1 MAKVVTENFR
11 VESTNEFVDSFANAN
26 GNNYYIMA
34 SSVSEDSTIA
44 NTQKDIR
51 EFQRKVVF
59 GNKIDSSNVR
69 YMFNIKPWVT
79 GTVYDIFDDTQDMS
93 TKNFYVTVLDG
104 TINETSYKVYKCLR
118 NNNNSPSVDTPPTAE
133 LESGY
138 EVTSGDG
145 YVWKYLFDVPP
156 AQYLLFG
163 TSKFLPFIPNSAVT
177 AAATQSISDI
187 LITDVDAG
195 AFKPYLI
202 GEDGTPTK
210 ATIASVSS
218 DIIVD
223 QYQLQLTCSR
233 VPKNATNAY
242 TNMYVRTTSGHIFD
256 IVESSIPA
264 NVDSTTNKT
273 LNIFVKTPINLNNE
287 AGLSGGACFI
297 VPKVYITEPDD
308 STGTQA
314 IAYGVLSNEGT
325 LTSINFKTK
334 GSGYT
339 FASAEIKAPPAV
351 QFSDT
356 SVRTIVSP
364 SGGHGSDPVHELFM
378 SKVGTVTSFV
388 TDTNTSIPDS
398 NQYTKIGL
406 VKNPTFRDDT
416 YPADFDNRVLVSID
430 EALDASQVV
439 VGSIVKQAS
448 SYDIDGNPI
457 GTEVVGTVHE
467 IITPLNN
474 QTGLYIVDNVGA
486 YSKEF
491 EAGTFQI
498 FAAEGNANTSYQGA
512 ISTVSIRHKYNKY
525 SGEVMHFVDFDPI
538 TRTATSKEKVKLI
551 FDF

>member
-11 VESTNEFVDSFANAN
+11 VESTNEFVDSFADAN

-34 SSVSEDSTIA
+34 SSVNEDSTIA

-339 FASAEIKAPPAV
+339 SASAQVKAPPALI
-351 QFSDT
+351 FADT

-364 SGGHGSDPVHELFM
+364 TGGHGSDPVHELFM

-388 TDTNTSIPDS
+388 TDTNTNIPDS
-398 NQYTKIGL
+398 NQFTKIGL
-406 VKNPTFRDDT
+406 VKNPTFRDGT
-416 YPADFDNRVLVSID
+416 YPADFDNRVGITVG
-430 EALDASQVV
+430 EVLDASQVA
-439 VGSIVKQAS
+439 VGSVVKQAS
-448 SYDIDGNPI
+448 SYDIDGNPV
-457 GTEVVGTVHE
+457 GTEVVGIVHE
-467 IITPLNN
+467 VKALPEA
-474 QTGLYIVDNVGA
+474 TGLFIVNNVGA

-498 FAAEGNANTSYQGA
+498 FAAEGNANTSYQGS
-512 ISTVSIRHKYNKY
+512 ISTISRRHKYNKY

>member
-11 VESTNEFVDSFANAN
+11 VESTNEFVDSFADAN

-34 SSVSEDSTIA
+34 SSVDEDSTIA

-59 GNKIDSSNVR
+59 GNKIDSNNVR

-118 NNNNSPSVDTPPTAE
+118 NNNGAPSTDSPPTSE
-133 LESGY
+133 LDSEY
-138 EVTSGDG
+138 EITSGDG

-163 TSKFLPFIPNSAVT
+163 TSKFLPFIPNPIVT
-177 AAATQSISDI
+177 ANATQSISDI

-202 GEDGTPTK
+202 GEDATPTQG
-210 ATIASVSS
+210 TIASVSS

-223 QYQLQLTCSR
+223 QYQLQVTCSK
-233 VPKNATNAY
+233 VPKNATDAY
-242 TNMYVRTTSGHIFD
+242 TNMYIRTTNGHIFD

-297 VPKVYITEPDD
+297 VPKIEITEPDD

-339 FASAEIKAPPAV
+339 SASAQVKAPPALV
-351 QFSDT
+351 FADT

-364 SGGHGSDPVHELFM
+364 TGGHGSDPVHELFM

-388 TDTNTSIPDS
+388 TDTNTNIPDS

-406 VKNPTFRDDT
+406 VKNPTFRDGT
-416 YPADFDNRVLVSID
+416 YPADFDNRVGITVSEVLD
-430 EALDASQVV
+430 ESQVA
-439 VGSIVKQAS
+439 VGSVVKQAS
-448 SYDIDGNPI
+448 SYDVDGNPI
-457 GTEVVGTVHE
+457 GTEVVGIVHE
-467 IITPLNN
+467 VKQLGVT
-474 QTGLYIVDNVGA
+474 TGLFIVDNVGT

-491 EAGTFQI
+491 ATGDFQI
-498 FAAEGNANTSYQGA
+498 FANEGDANTSYQGTIFA
-512 ISTVSIRHKYNKY
+512 VNAQHKYNKY

>member
-11 VESTNEFVDSFANAN
+11 VESTNEFVDSFADAN

-34 SSVSEDSTIA
+34 SSVNEDSTIA

-59 GNKIDSSNVR
+59 GNKIDSNNVR

-118 NNNNSPSVDTPPTAE
+118 NNNGAPSTDSPPTSE
-133 LESGY
+133 LDSEY
-138 EVTSGDG
+138 EITSGDG

-163 TSKFLPFIPNSAVT
+163 TSKFLPFIPNPIVT
-177 AAATQSISDI
+177 ANATQSISDI

-202 GEDGTPTK
+202 GEDATPTQG
-210 ATIASVSS
+210 TIASVSS

-223 QYQLQLTCSR
+223 QYQLQVTCSK
-233 VPKNATNAY
+233 VPKNATDAY
-242 TNMYVRTTSGHIFD
+242 TNMYIRTTNGHIFD

-297 VPKVYITEPDD
+297 VPKIEITEPDD

-339 FASAEIKAPPAV
+339 SASAQVKAPPAL

-364 SGGHGSDPVHELFM
+364 TGGHGSDPVHELFM

-388 TDTNTSIPDS
+388 TDTNTNIPDS

-406 VKNPTFRDDT
+406 VKNPTFRDGT
-416 YPADFDNRVLVSID
+416 YPADFDNRVGITVSEVLD
-430 EALDASQVV
+430 ESQVA
-439 VGSIVKQAS
+439 VGSVVKQAS
-448 SYDIDGNPI
+448 SYDVDGNPI
-457 GTEVVGTVHE
+457 GTEVVGIVHE
-467 IITPLNN
+467 VKQLGVT
-474 QTGLYIVDNVGA
+474 TGLFIVDNVGT

-491 EAGTFQI
+491 ATGDFQI
-498 FAAEGNANTSYQGA
+498 FANEGDANTSYQGTIFA
-512 ISTVSIRHKYNKY
+512 VNAQHKYNKY

>member
-11 VESTNEFVDSFANAN
+11 VESTNEFVDSFADAN

-34 SSVSEDSTIA
+34 SSVNEDSTIA

-59 GNKIDSSNVR
+59 GNKIDSNNVR

-118 NNNNSPSVDTPPTAE
+118 NNNGAPSTDSPPTSE
-133 LESGY
+133 LDSEY
-138 EVTSGDG
+138 EITSGDG

-163 TSKFLPFIPNSAVT
+163 TSKFLPFIPNPIVT
-177 AAATQSISDI
+177 ANATQSISDI

-202 GEDGTPTK
+202 GEDATPTQG
-210 ATIASVSS
+210 TIASVSS

-223 QYQLQLTCSR
+223 QYQLQVTCSK
-233 VPKNATNAY
+233 VPKNATDAY
-242 TNMYVRTTSGHIFD
+242 TNMYIRTTNGHIFD

-297 VPKVYITEPDD
+297 VPKIEITEPDD

-314 IAYGVLSNEGT
+314 IAYGVLNNEGT

-339 FASAEIKAPPAV
+339 SASAQVKAPPAL

-364 SGGHGSDPVHELFM
+364 TGGHGSDPVHELFM

-388 TDTNTSIPDS
+388 TDTNTNIPDS

-406 VKNPTFRDDT
+406 VKNPTFRDGT
-416 YPADFDNRVLVSID
+416 YPADFDNRVGITVSEVLD
-430 EALDASQVV
+430 ESQVA
-439 VGSIVKQAS
+439 VGSVVKQAS
-448 SYDIDGNPI
+448 SYDVDGNPI
-457 GTEVVGTVHE
+457 GTEVVGIVHE
-467 IITPLNN
+467 VKQLGVT
-474 QTGLYIVDNVGA
+474 TGLFIVDNVGT

-491 EAGTFQI
+491 ATGDFQI
-498 FAAEGNANTSYQGA
+498 FANEGDANTSYQGTIFA
-512 ISTVSIRHKYNKY
+512 VNAQHKYNKY

>member
-11 VESTNEFVDSFANAN
+11 VESTNEFVDSFADAN

-34 SSVSEDSTIA
+34 SSVNEDSTIA

-59 GNKIDSSNVR
+59 GNKIDSNNVR

-118 NNNNSPSVDTPPTAE
+118 NNNGAPSTDSPPTSE
-133 LESGY
+133 LDSEY
-138 EVTSGDG
+138 EITSGDG

-163 TSKFLPFIPNSAVT
+163 TSKFLPYIPNSFVSAN
-177 AAATQSISDI
+177 ATQNISDI

-202 GEDGTPTK
+202 GEDSTPTQG
-210 ATIASVSS
+210 TIASVSS

-223 QYQLQLTCSR
+223 QYQLQVTCSK
-233 VPKNATNAY
+233 VPKNATDAY
-242 TNMYVRTTSGHIFD
+242 TNMYIRTTNGHIFD

-297 VPKVYITEPDD
+297 VPKIEITEPDD

-339 FASAEIKAPPAV
+339 SASAQVKAPPAL

-364 SGGHGSDPVHELFM
+364 TGGHGSDPVHELFM

-388 TDTNTSIPDS
+388 TDTNTNIPDS

-406 VKNPTFRDDT
+406 VKNPTFRDGT
-416 YPADFDNRVLVSID
+416 YPADFDNRVGITVSEVLD
-430 EALDASQVV
+430 ESQVA
-439 VGSIVKQAS
+439 VGSVVKQAS
-448 SYDIDGNPI
+448 SYDVDGNPI
-457 GTEVVGTVHE
+457 GTEVVGIVHE
-467 IITPLNN
+467 VKQLGVT
-474 QTGLYIVDNVGA
+474 TGLFIVDNVGT

-491 EAGTFQI
+491 ATGDFQI
-498 FAAEGNANTSYQGA
+498 FANEGDANTSYQGTIFA
-512 ISTVSIRHKYNKY
+512 VNAQHKYNKY